1 MDAALLA
8 LLEPHVTRFYY
19 VGGLTRDH
27 LLGRF
32 TRDVDVVLPLSFA
45 QMRALYE
52 DLKTKSV
59 KGLRFIED
67 FYNIAFELEGRHLDL
82 VPLRKET
89 YQEDSPYPLIAEGTF
104 EEDVLR
110 RDFTI
115 NAIYL
120 EIRRGASPRWI
131 DPLGG
136 IADLKQGVLRS
147 IRAEA
152 FDEDPSRVIRLYI
165 YRYRYGLEIE
175 ARTLKGAMEATYEK
189 LGSGLLI
196 KYLNKVLEE
205 KNLQL
210 LQEVLDRGIF
220 EGIGL
225 RKMPSLSGAES
236 RRGMILALVQANPEA
251 KEYFKDRGN

>member
-8 LLEPHVTRFYY
+8 LLEPHVNRFYY
-19 VGGLTRDH
+19 VGGFTRDQ

-45 QMRALYE
+45 QMRTLYE
-52 DLKTKSV
+52 DLKTRNV
-59 KGLRFIED
+59 KRLRFIWD
-67 FYNIAFELEGRHLDL
+67 YHNIAFELEGRHLDL

-89 YQEDSPYPLIAEGTF
+89 YQEDSPYPRIAEGTF

-120 EIRRGASPRWI
+120 EIKRGENPRWI

-136 IADLKQGVLRS
+136 IKDLKQGILRS

-152 FDEDPSRVIRLYI
+152 FEEDPSRVIRLYI
-165 YRYRYGLEIE
+165 YRHRYGLEIE
-175 ARTLKGAMEATYEK
+175 ARTLKGAMEAGFEK
-189 LGSGLLI
+189 LGSGLLV

-205 KNLQL
+205 KNLPL

-225 RKMPSLSGAES
+225 RKMPSLTGEESG
-236 RRGMILALVQANPEA
+236 RDVILALVQANPGA